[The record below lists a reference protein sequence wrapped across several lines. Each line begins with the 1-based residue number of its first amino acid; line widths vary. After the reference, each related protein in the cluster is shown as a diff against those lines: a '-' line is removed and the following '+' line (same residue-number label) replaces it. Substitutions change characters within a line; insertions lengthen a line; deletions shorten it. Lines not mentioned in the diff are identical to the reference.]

1 VTHRYSTV
9 LFDLDH
15 TLLDSD
21 ASEALAFAATLRL
34 AGVDDPL
41 PHFPVYDSINRGL
54 WAAVERHEVTPGHV
68 RVARF
73 EQFIAAIGLEA
84 DPLVLAD
91 AFAGGL
97 GAYGELYPGT
107 RDVLDAMAGR
117 VRMGLVT
124 NGLSEVQRRRIERLQ
139 LERYFDAVVISAE
152 VGVSK
157 PSAAIF
163 DIAFEQLG
171 QPSRSQVLMVGD
183 SLSSD
188 IRGGR
193 NAGVATC
200 WYNPHGKSAGTAAGA
215 ASRLVDHE
223 IVHITDLLDL
233 LGVGGAVG
241 GTA

>member
-1 VTHRYSTV
+1 MRYSTV

-34 AGVDDPL
+34 AGVDDPMAY
-41 PHFPVYDSINRGL
+41 FPVYDSINRGL
-54 WAAVERHEVTPGHV
+54 WAAVERHELTPGHV

-73 EQFIAAIGLEA
+73 EQFITAVGLEA
-84 DPLVLAD
+84 DPVVLAD

-97 GAYGELYPGT
+97 GAHGELYPGT

-117 VRMGLVT
+117 TRMGLVT
-124 NGLSEVQRRRIERLQ
+124 NGLSEVQCQRIERLD
-139 LERYFDAVVISAE
+139 LGRYFDTVVISAE

-163 DIAFEQLG
+163 DIAFECLG
-171 QPSRSQVLMVGD
+171 QPARSEVLMVGD

-200 WYNPHGKSAGTAAGA
+200 WFNPHGKVAGVAATD
-215 ASRLVDHE
+215 VDHE
-223 IVHITDLLDL
+223 IAHLADLLAV
-233 LGVGGAVG
+233 VGCD
-241 GTA
+241 